1 MNSAAESILRKED
14 GLSIERGELLV
25 HSAAQSSALRKAI
38 RTAARI
44 PNRPVPAAPDVLAV
58 PRRSGARPYLLWLA
72 PFVAGTLL
80 DQQDLRV
87 AVFIVDLNAK
97 SRDCKTVLQQV
108 FGLTAAET
116 RVAVALA
123 SGTDLTQ
130 AAEEF
135 GVSRNTVRTQLRAIF
150 AKTATSRQ
158 SDLVRLLAHT
168 ERIAIQE

>member
-1 MNSAAESILRKED
+1 
-14 GLSIERGELLV
+14 
-25 HSAAQSSALRKAI
+25 
-38 RTAARI
+38 
-44 PNRPVPAAPDVLAV
+44 
-58 PRRSGARPYLLWLA
+58 
-72 PFVAGTLL
+72 L

-108 FGLTAAET
+108 FGLAAAET